1 MIQWWNRNTN
11 FQPILQSRLVL
22 YLLFFF
28 SVVTLFGFALNGEFL
43 FAIIFIIVGFLTS
56 FFSKNMIVIL
66 FLALA
71 VTNII
76 IQGLRGEHQQEGL
89 ENKKNEDEDE
99 TKESLETLT
108 SSSESEST
116 TVDELVKSTSKKD
129 NNKRPSEA
137 QAKKDIQNLLDL
149 QLKLMT
155 GVNSIQPIMKEVQGA
170 IQDLRNKTFQ

>member
-76 IQGLRGEHQQEGL
+76 IQGLRGGGQQEGL
-89 ENKKNEDEDE
+89 ATKSDEDTTE
-99 TKESLETLT
+99 ALETLT
-108 SSSESEST
+108 KSSESET
-116 TVDELVKSTSKKD
+116 TTTMDDLVKATTKKD
-129 NNKRPSEA
+129 NNNKRPSEA

>member
-76 IQGLRGEHQQEGL
+76 IQGLRGGVQQEGL
-89 ENKKNEDEDE
+89 ATKSDEDD

-116 TVDELVKSTSKKD
+116 TANELVKSTSKKD

>member
-76 IQGLRGEHQQEGL
+76 IQGLRGGVQQEGL
-89 ENKKNEDEDE
+89 ENKKNEDD

-116 TVDELVKSTSKKD
+116 TADELVKSTSKKD